1 MPAFRRAEEA
11 EAMMDTD
18 RSTAQPPWFPAAF
31 GKVPGGEK
39 GAGHLKHT
47 KESERLAKAGFLLG
61 AAQRRHGEGVVAG
74 NLATFANFSL

>member
-1 MPAFRRAEEA
+1 MVPC
-11 EAMMDTD
+11 
-18 RSTAQPPWFPAAF
+18 SV